1 MSRASHYRRTSKAAQ
16 RNGVAKGKTP
26 ARDTDTVWIPEFVSS
41 IQGLDN
47 YFTADSI
54 IAASLGDTAEERML
68 KLRELARRG
77 ILHMTAYRE
86 DGEFVEFRFVLT
98 DRGTL

>member
-16 RNGVAKGKTP
+16 RNGVAKAALP

-41 IQGLDN
+41 IQGLEE

-54 IAASLGDTAEERML
+54 IAASLGATVDDRMV

-86 DGEFVEFRFVLT
+86 DGEFVEYRFILT
-98 DRGTL
+98 DRGRL